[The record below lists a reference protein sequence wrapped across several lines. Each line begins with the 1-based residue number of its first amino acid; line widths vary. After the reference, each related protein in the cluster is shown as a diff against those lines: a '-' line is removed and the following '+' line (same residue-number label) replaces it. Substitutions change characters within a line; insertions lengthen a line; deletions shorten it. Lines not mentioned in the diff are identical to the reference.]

1 MPFAFNNKYFVRAV
15 GAVQNY
21 AKLLD
26 TSTAGTYSITLDKES
41 VIKVVLVGGGGAA
54 AMKGVYDDRGYG
66 WTGGSGGAFEGSF
79 TVPAGTYEV
88 VVGSAN
94 NNNKAQGGNTN
105 TMNPDDTSK
114 HDSYITGVVRVGG
127 GGSGTTSGVGAAGAS
142 ATFDIT
148 PIKTVINTS
157 GKAGASGSGGK
168 GSGANWTHN
177 GAESV
182 YGGYGKG
189 QGCSTSEYANRR
201 YWIAGTGGYARV
213 EVISKKEFDKA
224 VKYYDTVCPEYKTL
238 AINPDPA
245 DAVVTIGEE
254 VTNSK
259 RFKKWTTVE
268 YKVEKDGYRSE
279 TGSVKL
285 KDNVTIDISLL
296 KFCTFTI
303 NPDPADAIITID
315 GEVRNSITVLEGSI
329 VSYTIEADGKK
340 DVEGS
345 ITVVEDTV
353 LDIVME
359 EAVLDPALKGVPV
372 QFNYTGAVQT
382 YMVPLGCKKVSVDCI
397 GAGGG
402 GYANVSG
409 KGGRVQCTMSVKGN
423 KPLYIYVGG
432 QGSSSAGWNGGGQRA
447 YTKIEYNNSG
457 AGASDIRTV
466 QASSGSW
473 YDTSHTSWDED
484 VSLLSRLVVA
494 GGGGGMCQNGAGGD
508 GGGLEG
514 GVRND
519 SSGTPPTPATQ
530 TSGGTGAIS
539 GNNWHGGNGVF
550 GRGGDGRIDLNSNQ
564 VTGAGGGGGW
574 YGGGGGVYFQS
585 GGGGSSYTHP
595 DLCTDVIHTQGYRD
609 GHGYVIITPIE

>member
-54 AMKGVYDDRGYG
+54 AMLGRYDDRGYG

-142 ATFDIT
+142 ATFDVT

-201 YWIAGTGGYARV
+201 YWIAGTNGYARV

-224 VKYYDTVCPEYKTL
+224 VKYYDTVYPEYRTI

-245 DAVVTIGEE
+245 DAVVTINGE

-259 RFKKWTTVE
+259 VFKKWTTVE
-268 YKVEKDGYRSE
+268 YSVEKDGYRSE

-285 KDNVTIDISLL
+285 KDNVELDVDLL
-296 KFCTFTI
+296 KVCTVTIIPDKANAVVTI
-303 NPDPADAIITID
+303 N
-315 GEVRNSITVLEGSI
+315 GEATNTVTVLQGSQI
-329 VSYTIEADGKK
+329 SYKITLDGYN
-340 DVEGS
+340 DEEDT
-345 ITVVEDTV
+345 ITVVEDLV
-353 LDIVME
+353 LNVTMRII
-359 EAVLDPALKGVPV
+359 LDPVR
-372 QFNYTGAVQT
+372 FDYTGDFQT
-382 YMVPLGCKKVSVDCI
+382 YTVPEGCKKLEVDVV
-397 GAGGG
+397 AAKGG
-402 GYANVSG
+402 GYNNAVGG
-409 KGGRVQCTMSVKGN
+409 KGGRVEATLNVTPGQT
-423 KPLYIYVGG
+423 LYIYVGTYPTPDPYY
-432 QGSSSAGWNGGGQRA
+432 RVYPA
-447 YTKIEYNNSG
+447 YN
-457 AGASDIRTV
+457 ASDIRTDNTGV
-466 QASSGSW
+466 TDEASLW
-473 YDTSHTSWDED
+473 
-484 VSLLSRLVVA
+484 SRLVVA
-494 GGGGGMCQNGAGGD
+494 GGGGYWSWANTSAVGGN
-508 GGGLEG
+508 GGGL
-514 GVRND
+514 V
-519 SSGTPPTPATQ
+519 
-530 TSGGTGAIS
+530 GGTGHTNTLWS
-539 GNNWHGGNGVF
+539 GQGGT
-550 GRGGDGRIDLNSNQ
+550 Q
-564 VTGAGGGGGW
+564 TAGGAAAAPTSSSLYKNAEAGKFGLGGKGAYFTNPNMGLAIAGCGGAGW
-574 YGGGGGVYFQS
+574 YGGGGATTNSSYNTGQ

-595 DLCTDVIHTQGYRD
+595 DLCTNVVHTQGYSAAT
-609 GHGYVIITPIE
+609 GNGWVIIKPL

>member
-245 DAVVTIGEE
+245 DAVVTINGE

-259 RFKKWTTVE
+259 TFKKWTTVE
-268 YKVEKDGYRSE
+268 YSVERDGYKTE
-279 TGSVKL
+279 TGNVKL
-285 KDNVTIDISLL
+285 KDNVELDVDLL
-296 KFCTFTI
+296 KVCTVTIIPDKADAVVTI
-303 NPDPADAIITID
+303 N
-315 GEVRNSITVLEGSI
+315 GEATNTVTVLQGSQI
-329 VSYTIEADGKK
+329 SYKITLDGYN
-340 DVEGS
+340 DEEDT
-345 ITVVEDTV
+345 ITVVEDLV
-353 LDIVME
+353 LNVTMRII
-359 EAVLDPALKGVPV
+359 LDPVR
-372 QFNYTGAVQT
+372 FDYTGNLQT
-382 YMVPLGCKKVSVDCI
+382 YTVPAKVTKMSVDVV
-397 GAGGG
+397 GAYGGHYQSSDKG
-402 GYANVSG
+402 GN
-409 KGGRVQCTMSVKGN
+409 GGRVECILNVEPEQV
-423 KPLYIYVGG
+423 LYIYVGKPQSFSG
-432 QGSSSAGWNGGGQRA
+432 
-447 YTKIEYNNSG
+447 YTMTPTYN
-457 AGASDIRTV
+457 ASDIRTDNT
-466 QASSGSW
+466 GITNE
-473 YDTSHTSWDED
+473 TS
-484 VSLLSRLVVA
+484 LQSRLIVA
-494 GGGGGMCQNGAGGD
+494 GGGGAGGYTHQ
-508 GGGLEG
+508 G
-514 GVRND
+514 
-519 SSGTPPTPATQ
+519 
-530 TSGGTGAIS
+530 
-539 GNNWHGGNGVF
+539 
-550 GRGGDGRIDLNSNQ
+550 
-564 VTGAGGGGGW
+564 GAGGGLTGGNGSNTLICGFGGTQTAGGSTHTNTSSNIYKGSAGVFGLGGKGADGPQSSTGGAGGSGW
-574 YGGGGGVYFQS
+574 YGGGGGGNNRNGQLGA

-595 DLCTDVIHTQGYRD
+595 DLCTNVVHTQGYSAAT
-609 GHGYVIITPIE
+609 GNGWVIIKPL

>member
-177 GAESV
+177 GAASV

-201 YWIAGTGGYARV
+201 YWIAGTNGYARV

-224 VKYYDTVCPEYKTL
+224 VKYYDTTCPEYRTL
-238 AINPDPA
+238 VINPDPT
-245 DAVVTIGEE
+245 DAVVTINGE

-259 RFKKWTTVE
+259 TFKKWTAVE
-268 YKVEKDGYRSE
+268 YSVEKDGYRSE
-279 TGSVKL
+279 TGSIKL
-285 KDNVTIDISLL
+285 KDDATIDVSLL
-296 KFCTFTI
+296 KVCTVTIIPDKADAVVTI
-303 NPDPADAIITID
+303 N
-315 GEVRNSITVLEGSI
+315 GEATNTVTVLQGSQISYKITLEG
-329 VSYTIEADGKK
+329 YNDEEDT
-340 DVEGS
+340 
-345 ITVVEDTV
+345 ITVVEDLV
-353 LDIVME
+353 LNIAMRII
-359 EAVLDPALKGVPV
+359 LDPVR
-372 QFNYTGAVQT
+372 FDYTGGFQT
-382 YMVPLGCKKVSVDCI
+382 YTVPEGCKKLEVDVV
-397 GAGGG
+397 GAYGGTVYSSSG
-402 GYANVSG
+402 GN
-409 KGGRVQCTMSVKGN
+409 GGRVEATLKVTPGQD
-423 KPLYIYVGG
+423 LYIFVGTIM
-432 QGSSSAGWNGGGQRA
+432 SGGLKMA
-447 YTKIEYNNSG
+447 PSYN
-457 AGASDIRTV
+457 ASDIRTDN
-466 QASSGSW
+466 SGVT
-473 YDTSHTSWDED
+473 DNA
-484 VSLLSRLVVA
+484 SLLSRLVVA
-494 GGGGGMCQNGAGGD
+494 GGGGAGGYRYSNND
-508 GGGLEG
+508 DYGKNGGGLVGASSSSWAG
-514 GVRND
+514 GK
-519 SSGTPPTPATQ
+519 GGTQ
-530 TSGGTGAIS
+530 TEG
-539 GNNWHGGNGVF
+539 
-550 GRGGDGRIDLNSNQ
+550 
-564 VTGAGGGGGW
+564 GAGGGNGSDFPYAPSGTFGLGGRGTEVPGHAGEFAGSGGAGW
-574 YGGGGGVYFQS
+574 YGGGGGSTNKYALLFG

-595 DLCTDVIHTQGYRD
+595 DLCSNVVHTQGYSAAT
-609 GHGYVIITPIE
+609 GNGWVIIKPL